1 MREDLPVKLTL
12 KLKLEILKVRIKIHE
27 LATIIA
33 SFKFKVRVKSF
44 I

>member
-1 MREDLPVKLTL
+1 MREDLPLKLTL
-12 KLKLEILKVRIKIHE
+12 KLKLKVGIKIHE

>member
-1 MREDLPVKLTL
+1 MREDLPLKLTL
-12 KLKLEILKVRIKIHE
+12 KLKLKVGIKIHE
-27 LATIIA
+27 LATIA

>member
-12 KLKLEILKVRIKIHE
+12 KLKLKILKVGIKIDE
-27 LATIIA
+27 LATVA

>member
-1 MREDLPVKLTL
+1 MREELPVKLTL
-12 KLKLEILKVRIKIHE
+12 KLKLKILKVGIKIHE
-27 LATIIA
+27 LTSIA

>member
-1 MREDLPVKLTL
+1 MREDSPLKLTL
-12 KLKLEILKVRIKIHE
+12 KLKLKVGIKIHE
-27 LATIIA
+27 LATIA

>member
-1 MREDLPVKLTL
+1 MREDLPVELAL
-12 KLKLEILKVRIKIHE
+12 KLKLKILKVGIKIHE
-27 LATIIA
+27 LATIA